1 MILVVLLILLMAG
14 GFVSWILGQWSRVS
28 ARWAALVTVV
38 AAFVILV
45 VFWACHGARVDLT
58 AAGGWLVSFDRPW
71 IPQLGISFHLGMD
84 GLSLV
89 MGVLTLFLGAVSL
102 LGDWRNDYQHPGF
115 FYFNFLWLLAGILGV
130 FFALDLILL
139 YFFWE
144 VMLVP
149 MYFILIG
156 WGHEHRRYAGTKFF
170 LFTQLSG
177 LAMLVAI
184 AGLYFIHGRATGD
197 YSFDYAVLLGT
208 SVSGRTAFWLMAG
221 FLIAF
226 VVKLPIV
233 PFHSWLPDAYAEAPN
248 SGTVILAALMSKT
261 GAYGILRFVI
271 PLFPEAAHRFGFWG
285 MLLGVV
291 GILYGAKL
299 AYAQSDLK
307 RLIAYSSLSHMGF
320 IMVGAFSFS
329 VLAYQGVVMQM
340 VAHALSIAGLFLLS
354 EAVFSRIGSFDMNRM
369 GRFWETMP
377 RMGGMTVVLVMAS
390 LGLPGLANF
399 VAEFLVLAGAWQVH
413 LVLSVL
419 ASVGLI
425 SSVIYSLV
433 ILQKVFHERES
444 RLKGTRDLS
453 PRELLV
459 SGLIIVAILWLGLF
473 PSPVIH
479 AAGPAVQH
487 IVSIVNTAV
496 K

>member
-1 MILVVLLILLMAG
+1 
-14 GFVSWILGQWSRVS
+14 
-28 ARWAALVTVV
+28 
-38 AAFVILV
+38 
-45 VFWACHGARVDLT
+45 
-58 AAGGWLVSFDRPW
+58 
-71 IPQLGISFHLGMD
+71 
-84 GLSLV
+84 
-89 MGVLTLFLGAVSL
+89 
-102 LGDWRNDYQHPGF
+102 
-115 FYFNFLWLLAGILGV
+115 
-130 FFALDLILL
+130 
-139 YFFWE
+139 
-144 VMLVP
+144 
-149 MYFILIG
+149 
-156 WGHEHRRYAGTKFF
+156 
-170 LFTQLSG
+170 
-177 LAMLVAI
+177 
-184 AGLYFIHGRATGD
+184 
-197 YSFDYAVLLGT
+197 
-208 SVSGRTAFWLMAG
+208 
-221 FLIAF
+221 
-226 VVKLPIV
+226 
-233 PFHSWLPDAYAEAPN
+233 
-248 SGTVILAALMSKT
+248 
-261 GAYGILRFVI
+261 
-271 PLFPEAAHRFGFWG
+271 

>member
-1 MILVVLLILLMAG
+1 MILVCILILLMAG
-14 GFVSWILGQWSRVS
+14 GFLSWIVG
-28 ARWAALVTVV
+28 RWRAVAAKWVALVAVV

-45 VFWACHGARVDLT
+45 VFWGMHSPTADLT
-58 AAGGWLVSFDRPW
+58 TAGVWLAAYHIKW
-71 IPQLGISFHLGMD
+71 IPQLGIGFHLGMD
-84 GLSLV
+84 GLSLI
-89 MGVLTLFLGAVSL
+89 MGVLTLFLGAVSI
-102 LGDWRNDYQHPGF
+102 LGDWRAGYTHPGF
-115 FYFNFLWLLAGILGV
+115 YYFNFLWLLAGILGV

-156 WGHEHRRYAGTKFF
+156 WGHENKRYAGTKFF

-177 LAMLVAI
+177 LLMLIAI
-184 AGLYFIHGRATGD
+184 LGLYFIHGRNTGT
-197 YSFDYAVLLGT
+197 YTFDYEALLGT
-208 SVSGRTAFWLMAG
+208 SLSAKTGFWLMCG
-221 FLIAF
+221 FLVAF

-233 PFHSWLPDAYAEAPN
+233 PFHSWLPDAYTQSPN

-261 GAYGILRFVI
+261 GAYGILRFVL
-271 PLFPEAAHRFGFWG
+271 PLFPEAARSFGFWG

-291 GILYGAKL
+291 GILYGAKM

-307 RLIAYSSLSHMGF
+307 RLIAFSSLSHMGF
-320 IMVGAFSFS
+320 IMVGIFSFQA
-329 VLAYQGVVMQM
+329 LAYQGVVMQM

-354 EAVFSRIGSFDMNRM
+354 EAIYARTHTFDLDKM
-369 GRFWETMP
+369 GRFWEQMP

-390 LGLPGLANF
+390 VGLPGLANF
-399 VAEFLVLAGAWQVH
+399 IAEFLVLAGAWQTHVI
-413 LVLSVL
+413 LCVL

-425 SSVIYSLV
+425 ASVIYSLV
-433 ILQKVFHERES
+433 ILQKVFHERAATGV
-444 RLKGTRDLS
+444 RVRDFS

-459 SGLIIVAILWLGLF
+459 SGLIVAAIVWLGFF
-473 PSPVIH
+473 PQPVFR
-479 AAGPAVQH
+479 ATQPAITH
-487 IVSIVNTAV
+487 IVSTVNTPE